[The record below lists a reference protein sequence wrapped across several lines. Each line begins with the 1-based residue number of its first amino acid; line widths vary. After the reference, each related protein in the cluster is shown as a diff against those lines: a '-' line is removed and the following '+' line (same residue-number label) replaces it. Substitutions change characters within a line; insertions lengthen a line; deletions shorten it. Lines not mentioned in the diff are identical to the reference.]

1 MWLWLGAEGGA
12 LGGGQAGRRC
22 LEYLP
27 REYPGVDSA
36 REGGAGG
43 ATSLPLWPRARSTR
57 SPGDTWP
64 RPGVVLPVPKSAL
77 RMGTCLVAH
86 TWRGWRAGSGMYL

>member
-1 MWLWLGAEGGA
+1 MWFWLGVEGGA
-12 LGGGQAGRRC
+12 VGGEAGRRC
-22 LEYLP
+22 PGHLP
-27 REYPGVDSA
+27 HEYPGVDSA

-43 ATSLPLWPRARSTR
+43 ATSLSLWPRARSTR

-64 RPGVVLPVPKSAL
+64 GPVGSPARAQEGTQ

-86 TWRGWRAGSGMYL
+86 TWQGWRAVSGMYL